1 MNSVIHYQ
9 TKPIYS
15 SSVIAYIISRSF
27 FHFYFPLSSLLSYSL
42 LYSYILSSLFFF
54 FFSFLLSSPISSTL
68 FSLLSSSLLS
78 YILSCPPLFS
88 SLISSPFSSALL
100 PSPLTSYLLFC
111 LLSSLI
117 SSPLSSLLFSLLGCN
132 ILFPFILL
140 NFTSSYLILQQ
151 LHLWDIQVSLI
162 KSGNIPK
169 KKLRNPSKAAHL
181 EKPLFKLFKIPQS
194 KIVKE
199 YNNT

>member
-1 MNSVIHYQ
+1 MNSIIHYQ

-15 SSVIAYIISRSF
+15 SFPCQSSSVIAYIISWSF
-27 FHFYFPLSSLLSYSL
+27 FHFHFPLSSLLSDSL
-42 LYSYILSSLFFF
+42 LYSCILSSL
-54 FFSFLLSSPISSTL
+54 ISSTL

-117 SSPLSSLLFSLLGCN
+117 SSPLSSHLFSLRGCN
-132 ILFPFILL
+132 ILLPFILL
-140 NFTSSYLILQQ
+140 NFTSLSSYLILQQ

-169 KKLRNPSKAAHL
+169 KKLRKQSKAAHL
-181 EKPLFKLFKIPQS
+181 EKPLFKLFKIPHT
-194 KIVKE
+194 KIIKE